1 MSSDSEQGF
10 VYVLK
15 LEHNKWYVGYS
26 AEIEVRIASHFIGN
40 GSLWTKKFKPL
51 EVVSVKQGDTL
62 LENLTTIALMSKYGY
77 EDVRGGKWCKVEM
90 PNPPA
95 PLAKALKYATP
106 KQTLDVEN
114 ITKYATP
121 KQAIDVH

>member
-40 GSLWTKKFKPL
+40 GSLWTKKYKPL
-51 EVVSVKQGDTL
+51 EVVSVKPGDTL
-62 LENLTTIALMSKYGY
+62 LENLTTIALMAKHGY
-77 EDVRGGKWCKVEM
+77 EDVRGGKWCKVELQ
-90 PNPPA
+90 NAPA
-95 PLAKALKYATP
+95 PIAKALKYT
-106 KQTLDVEN
+106 KQMPVIEIEN
-114 ITKYATP
+114 IKAN
-121 KQAIDVH
+121 